1 MGRQRP
7 FAASGSSRW
16 PGFAAASLTRLC
28 TPAAERQVPRYS
40 GRPPEELANF
50 RYRCPPTF
58 AGQIRATATSLEP
71 TLCLVPRTTV
81 LAESSCSRDSAR
93 HAQPAKRCDQVQ
105 QATQIAPCQNLHLFR
120 SRREQGRACSH
131 RLVKLSTLPQSVQPI
146 QVHHS
151 RSSEFPA
158 CPHCC
163 QHAVK
168 RLRQRRSDR
177 YLERGLSQRAR
188 SIAVC
193 HQEASPRP
201 GQSLCPAPS
210 I

>member
-1 MGRQRP
+1 MR
-7 FAASGSSRW
+7 S
-16 PGFAAASLTRLC
+16 GFANGFGQGRTAAHGWLC
-28 TPAAERQVPRYS
+28 RESPNGRGRVPHPSISSPHCRPS
-40 GRPPEELANF
+40 ARTLIDRNEGGRSRSRTTLA
-50 RYRCPPTF
+50 
-58 AGQIRATATSLEP
+58 SLEP
-71 TLCLVPRTTV
+71 TFCLVPRTTP
-81 LAESSCSRDSAR
+81 LAESSCSRGRAR
-93 HAQPAKRCDQVQ
+93 HAQPANRCDQVQ
-105 QATQIAPCQNLHLFR
+105 QETHIARGKNLNLLRATK
-120 SRREQGRACSH
+120 EQGRACSH
-131 RLVKLSTLPQSVQPI
+131 RLVKLSTLHQSVQPI

-168 RLRQRRSDR
+168 RLRQRGSDR

-193 HQEASPRP
+193 HQEASTRP